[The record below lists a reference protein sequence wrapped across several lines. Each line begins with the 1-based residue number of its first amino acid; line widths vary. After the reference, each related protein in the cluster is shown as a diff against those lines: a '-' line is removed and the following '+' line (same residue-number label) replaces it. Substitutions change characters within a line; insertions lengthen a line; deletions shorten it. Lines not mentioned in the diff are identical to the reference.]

1 MKVLDGPRGTSD
13 PNSVLPAVTARARRH
28 RNVSV
33 HARDGAGSRYPI
45 VMRRFWVVGVLVVFV
60 GCGGGTGTSGSGG
73 STGGN
78 AGVAGGGRGGTAGT
92 AAGGSGGTAGAAA
105 GGSAGAA
112 GGAMGGRGGV
122 PGGAGGGRGG
132 AAGGNAGAPGGSAG
146 GGHAGQGG
154 QAGSSAGGGSGAVDA
169 GADHSPSGGTGGQSA
184 SDGGASP
191 LWDGTPP
198 VRLSTAQASWLFV
211 SKDERHVGYTVS
223 APSSCSDEPEIG
235 DLEVL
240 ATDPTPSTAVIDTF
254 AGVLNS
260 FFTDDS
266 KWLVFPEYTRGTNP
280 CASIVT
286 LRYASSTP
294 PASGAGGAGGTTSN
308 ALDSFEYYYQYVSVV
323 GDTVEWRGFTT
334 SASDTGTPH
343 VQKIGG
349 LGSAFSTSSLMPLLD
364 PTGNLMLVSV
374 GGQTR
379 IATVG
384 NAVKFVLNDGSLG
397 TGVSFAWSPDG
408 QRLAYAYQA
417 SSTAPITLE
426 VMNNDGTN
434 PQVVSTNCR
443 CQRLVF
449 SPDSTRLAYD
459 ILETDG
465 TISYVVQPVAASGAG
480 GPGFSLHG
488 AAFTGD
494 RPSFSPDG
502 RWLQVSTGDR
512 TLYEAP
518 VAASGS
524 FVLLS
529 TPGAQAN
536 QARLI
541 STADYSFI
549 AFVETDPGSGAT
561 ALVVT
566 SPDGARRTRPFTT
579 GVVNAWYEQTTSAP
593 KLAVET
599 SVSVGGATTA
609 TMYFLPADG
618 TGTPKTLAAEPA
630 PFSPAAFWLGR
641 VFVYTSNEV
650 INTATTTGTVDLAAI
665 NDDGSHEGTLDT
677 KTLLN
682 PKAGVSVP
690 TRLFYARAPAA
701 GGGIYMFAPPVP

>member
-1 MKVLDGPRGTSD
+1 M
-13 PNSVLPAVTARARRH
+13 
-28 RNVSV
+28 
-33 HARDGAGSRYPI
+33 
-45 VMRRFWVVGVLVVFV
+45 VVFF
-60 GCGGGTGTSGSGG
+60 GCGSGMGTSGTGG

-78 AGVAGGGRGGTAGT
+78 GGIAGGGRAGTAG
-92 AAGGSGGTAGAAA
+92 AAAAGSGGTAGAATGGRGGAAGSAA

-112 GGAMGGRGGV
+112 AGAAGGGRAGQGGRGGS
-122 PGGAGGGRGG
+122 P
-132 AAGGNAGAPGGSAG
+132 
-146 GGHAGQGG
+146 
-154 QAGSSAGGGSGAVDA
+154 AGGGSGSIDA
-169 GADHSPSGGTGGQSA
+169 GADHPVSGGTGGQSA
-184 SDGGASP
+184 SDGGSSP
-191 LWDGTPP
+191 LWDGKPP
-198 VRLSTAQASWLFV
+198 VLVTTDQASWLFV
-211 SKDERHVGYTVS
+211 SKDERHVAYTVS

-235 DLEVL
+235 DLEIL
-240 ATDPTPSTAVIDTF
+240 ATDPTPSTAVINTF

-260 FFTDDS
+260 YFTDDS
-266 KWLVFPEYTRGTNP
+266 KWLVFPAYTRGTNP

-286 LRYASSTP
+286 LRYASTTP
-294 PASGAGGAGGTTSN
+294 PAGGAGGAGGTTST

-323 GDTVEWRGFTT
+323 GDTVEWRGFTA

-349 LGSAFSTSSLMPLLD
+349 PGTTLTSSSAMPLVD
-364 PTGNLMLVSV
+364 PTGNLMLEGV

-379 IATVG
+379 VATVG
-384 NAVKFVLNDGSLG
+384 NTVKTVLNDGSLG
-397 TGVSFAWSPDG
+397 IGDAFAWSPDG

-434 PQVVSTNCR
+434 PQVLTNNCR

-459 ILETDG
+459 MLETDG
-465 TISYVVQPVAASGAG
+465 TISYVIQPVAASGAG
-480 GPGFSLHG
+480 GAGFSLHG
-488 AAFTGD
+488 TAFMGD

-502 RWLQVSTGDR
+502 RWLQVVTGDR
-512 TLYEAP
+512 ALYEAP
-518 VAASGS
+518 VAAGGS

-529 TPGAQAN
+529 TPGWQAN
-536 QARLI
+536 QAPI

-549 AFVETDPGSGAT
+549 AFVETDPGSGGT
-561 ALVVT
+561 DLVVT
-566 SPDGARRTRPFTT
+566 SLDGAHRTRPFTS

-599 SVSVGGATTA
+599 SVSVSGTTTA

-618 TGTPKTLAAEPA
+618 TGTPKTLAAAPA

-641 VFVYTSNEV
+641 AFVYTSNEV
-650 INTATTTGTVDLAAI
+650 LTATTGTVDLAAI
-665 NDDGSHEGTLDT
+665 NDDGSHESTLDT

-682 PKAGVSVP
+682 PKVGGPVP
-690 TRLFYARAPAA
+690 TRLFYARAPAV
-701 GGGIYMFAPPVP
+701 GGGIYMFAPPAP

>member
-1 MKVLDGPRGTSD
+1 MRSWP
-13 PNSVLPAVTARARRH
+13 PN
-28 RNVSV
+28 
-33 HARDGAGSRYPI
+33 
-45 VMRRFWVVGVLVVFV
+45 
-60 GCGGGTGTSGSGG
+60 
-73 STGGN
+73 
-78 AGVAGGGRGGTAGT
+78 
-92 AAGGSGGTAGAAA
+92 
-105 GGSAGAA
+105 
-112 GGAMGGRGGV
+112 
-122 PGGAGGGRGG
+122 
-132 AAGGNAGAPGGSAG
+132 
-146 GGHAGQGG
+146 
-154 QAGSSAGGGSGAVDA
+154 
-169 GADHSPSGGTGGQSA
+169 
-184 SDGGASP
+184 
-191 LWDGTPP
+191 
-198 VRLSTAQASWLFV
+198 
-211 SKDERHVGYTVS
+211 
-223 APSSCSDEPEIG
+223 
-235 DLEVL
+235 
-240 ATDPTPSTAVIDTF
+240 PTPSTAVIDTF

-323 GDTVEWRGFTT
+323 GDTVEWRGFTA

-384 NAVKFVLNDGSLG
+384 NAVETVLNDGSLG
-397 TGVSFAWSPDG
+397 STASFAWSPDG

-434 PQVVSTNCR
+434 PQVVTNDCR

-465 TISYVVQPVAASGAG
+465 TISYVVQPSGAG

-488 AAFTGD
+488 AAFMGD
-494 RPSFSPDG
+494 RPSFSPTDVG
-502 RWLQVSTGDR
+502 CRCPPATEHSTKLR
-512 TLYEAP
+512 SRRAE
-518 VAASGS
+518 S

-536 QARLI
+536 QATLI

-566 SPDGARRTRPFTT
+566 SPDGARRTRPFTS

-599 SVSVGGATTA
+599 SVSVGGTTTA

-641 VFVYTSNEV
+641 VFVYTSNGDHQYRDHDRNGRPRRHQRRRVSRKHARHQDAPESQGRRV
-650 INTATTTGTVDLAAI
+650 GANA
-665 NDDGSHEGTLDT
+665 S
-677 KTLLN
+677 LLRAR
-682 PKAGVSVP
+682 PRRRRGHLHVRA
-690 TRLFYARAPAA
+690 ARALDQRDERPRLVA
-701 GGGIYMFAPPVP
+701 GGGLHAQ